1 MLLVNFAHKKAST
14 NIYCWHQLVILKC
27 IQQNIAIQWNPFYL
41 FPLFVSLFL
50 SLRLGR
56 KKKTDLFE
64 TAMVIKHTNNN
75 NNWQIESSS
84 NEIKRMQQQQWQKN
98 RTNWRKRK
106 LSAEKHSHCT
116 ITKNSMGDRKI
127 GLVLPIQQETTRSL
141 AIIQLG
147 KIMSAQNRY

>member
-41 FPLFVSLFL
+41 FPSLDPAR
-50 SLRLGR
+50 SLE

-84 NEIKRMQQQQWQKN
+84 NEIKRIQQQQWQKKSN
-98 RTNWRKRK
+98 EQKK
-106 LSAEKHSHCT
+106 
-116 ITKNSMGDRKI
+116 TK
-127 GLVLPIQQETTRSL
+127 T
-141 AIIQLG
+141 
-147 KIMSAQNRY
+147 